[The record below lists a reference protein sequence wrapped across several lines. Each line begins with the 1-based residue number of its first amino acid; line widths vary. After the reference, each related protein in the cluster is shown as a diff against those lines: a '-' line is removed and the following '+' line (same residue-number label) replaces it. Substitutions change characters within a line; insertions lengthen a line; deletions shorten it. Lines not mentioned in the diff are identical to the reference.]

1 MSDKSHQ
8 QAVEQSAVRTTAS
21 EINIKTGAD
30 KILQTQAFLVIAVAI
45 GFYVY
50 GQQILVIPA
59 ALFGGGIAM
68 LNVWFA
74 DRRLRKAA
82 SNIASGQEVSA
93 FYIGAVQRFVST
105 LLLFILGMLFL
116 KLMPLPLL
124 VAFASAQAGYLFN
137 NGQ

>member
-1 MSDKSHQ
+1 MSDKPQ
-8 QAVEQSAVRTTAS
+8 QNAVEQSAVRTTTS
-21 EINIKTGAD
+21 KIDIKTGAG
-30 KILQTQAFLVIAVAI
+30 KILQTQAILVIAVAI
-45 GFYVY
+45 SFYIY
-50 GQQILVIPA
+50 EQQFSVITA

-82 SNIASGQEVSA
+82 LNIALGQEASA
-93 FYIGAVQRFVST
+93 FYIGAVERFVST

-124 VAFASAQAGYLFN
+124 AAFASAQAGYLFN
-137 NGQ
+137 SGQ